1 MNVQDQSP
9 LEVANH
15 VAVKVKQH
23 ARPWRSIIS
32 LILAIAAGTVA
43 AAQNVDL
50 HTVFKPGPLAPRII
64 WASATVAYVIFGL
77 AAVVGLAGKTR
88 EILAPRIGTGHAAVI
103 RYSIMLIGAVITIIV
118 ILELLGVPL
127 TQLLVGGAVTTIF
140 IGIAAQQSL
149 GNVFAGIV
157 LLFSRPFAVGDS
169 VVLRSGA
176 LSGPIQGVVIEIGIT
191 YVRLETGDGVMYLP
205 NSQVLAAGVGHI
217 RAAAPAP
224 PTLEP
229 PSTSHAATGSD
240 GASSSAHGAT
250 RSDGV
255 PKAPVTTPPGRRVPN
270 GGAPDDGASGG
281 GAPGGDAPGSG
292 GRPLSPPGL

>member
-32 LILAIAAGTVA
+32 LILAIGAGTVA

-50 HTVFKPGPLAPRII
+50 DTVFKPGPLAPRII

-77 AAVVGLAGKTR
+77 AAVVGLAGKAR
-88 EILAPRIGTGHAAVI
+88 DLLAPRVGTGHAAVI
-103 RYSIMLIGAVITIIV
+103 RYSIMMLGAVITIVV
-118 ILELLGVPL
+118 ILELLGVPV

-176 LSGPIQGVVIEIGIT
+176 LSGPIQGVVVEIGIT

-217 RAAAPAP
+217 RPAAPEP
-224 PTLEP
+224 PTLDSP
-229 PSTSHAATGSD
+229 TAGQAAAGSD
-240 GASSSAHGAT
+240 GVGGNADGAAGGA
-250 RSDGV
+250 DGAA
-255 PKAPVTTPPGRRVPN
+255 KTPVTSPARGSSPGS
-270 GGAPDDGASGG
+270 GAPS
-281 GAPGGDAPGSG
+281 GDAPGSG

>member
-1 MNVQDQSP
+1 VNVQDQSP

-32 LILAIAAGTVA
+32 LILAIGAGIVA
-43 AAQNVDL
+43 SAQNVSLD
-50 HTVFKPGPLAPRII
+50 TVFKPGPLAPRII
-64 WASATVAYVIFGL
+64 WASTTVAYVIFGL
-77 AAVVGLAGKTR
+77 AAVVGLAGKSR
-88 EILAPRIGTGHAAVI
+88 DILAPRVGTGHAAVI
-103 RYSIMLIGAVITIIV
+103 RYSIMLVGALITFFV
-118 ILELLGVPL
+118 ILELLGVPV

-176 LSGPIQGVVIEIGIT
+176 LSGPIEGVVVEIGIT

-217 RAAAPAP
+217 RPAAPAP

-229 PSTSHAATGSD
+229 PTAHHGAGPD
-240 GASSSAHGAT
+240 GASGSTDGVSSAGGAA
-250 RSDGV
+250 
-255 PKAPVTTPPGRRVPN
+255 KAPATSSRD
-270 GGAPDDGASGG
+270 GGAPGG

>member
-1 MNVQDQSP
+1 MHVQDQSA

-15 VAVKVKQH
+15 VATKVKQH
-23 ARPWRSIIS
+23 ARPWRSIIA
-32 LILAIAAGTVA
+32 LILAIGAGTVA
-43 AAQNVDL
+43 AAQDVDL

-77 AAVVGLAGKTR
+77 AAVIGLAGKTR
-88 EILAPRIGTGHAAVI
+88 DILAPRIGTGHAAVI
-103 RYSIMLIGAVITIIV
+103 RYSIMLIGALITIIV

-169 VVLRSGA
+169 IVLRSGA
-176 LSGPIQGVVIEIGIT
+176 LSGPIQGVVVEIGIT

-217 RAAAPAP
+217 RPAAPEP
-224 PTLEP
+224 PTLDSP
-229 PSTSHAATGSD
+229 TDHQGISPD
-240 GASSSAHGAT
+240 GASQPADGSPGA
-250 RSDGV
+250 
-255 PKAPVTTPPGRRVPN
+255 
-270 GGAPDDGASGG
+270 
-281 GAPGGDAPGSG
+281 G

>member
-50 HTVFKPGPLAPRII
+50 NTVFKPGPLAPRII
-64 WASATVAYVIFGL
+64 WAVATVAYVVFGL
-77 AAVVGLAGKTR
+77 AAVVGLAGKSR
-88 EILAPRIGTGHAAVI
+88 DLLAPRVGTGHAAVI
-103 RYSIMLIGAVITIIV
+103 RYIIILVGAAITIVV
-118 ILELLGVPL
+118 ILELLGVPV

-140 IGIAAQQSL
+140 IGIAAQQAL

-176 LSGPIQGVVIEIGIT
+176 LSGPIQGVVVEIGIT

-205 NSQVLAAGVGHI
+205 NSQVLAAGVGHV
-217 RAAAPAP
+217 RPATPEP
-224 PTLEP
+224 PTLDP
-229 PSTSHAATGSD
+229 PTDAHAAVGSD
-240 GASSSAHGAT
+240 GAS
-250 RSDGV
+250 
-255 PKAPVTTPPGRRVPN
+255 P
-270 GGAPDDGASGG
+270 SGG
-281 GAPGGDAPGSG
+281 GAPSGDAPGSG